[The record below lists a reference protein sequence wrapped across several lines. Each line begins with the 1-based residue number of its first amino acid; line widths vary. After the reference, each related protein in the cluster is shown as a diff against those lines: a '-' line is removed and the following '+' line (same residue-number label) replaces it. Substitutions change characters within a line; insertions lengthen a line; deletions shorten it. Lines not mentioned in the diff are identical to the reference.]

1 MLLDLPDGYY
11 ELPAGKL
18 ANVATF
24 LEMRAAPSR
33 TLVQWPLDLTLER
46 FSGDDREAF
55 LDVFRAVGSDLMW
68 FSRAIMPAEKLN
80 AILANPQVQSFAL
93 KRGAK
98 TLGMLELDFSAE
110 SECEL
115 SFFGL
120 VPNAVG
126 QGLGR
131 ALMDEALRR
140 AWAQPINRMW
150 VHTCTF
156 DHPAALAFYMR
167 SGFTPYARKI
177 EIHPDARLTGELDRS
192 AAPQIPIIE
201 V

>member
-1 MLLDLPDGYY
+1 MPMLDLPDGYY
-11 ELPAGKL
+11 ELPQGKL

-33 TLVQWPLDLTLER
+33 ALAPWPDDLTLQR
-46 FSGDDREAF
+46 FSGDDRDGF
-55 LDVFRAVGSDLMW
+55 LEVFRAVGSDLMW
-68 FSRAIMPAEKLN
+68 FSRALMPADKLKS
-80 AILANPQVQSFAL
+80 ILSNPTVHSYAL
-93 KRGAK
+93 KRGPE
-98 TLGMLELDFSAE
+98 TLGMLELDFSAAGQ
-110 SECEL
+110 CEL
-115 SFFGL
+115 AFFGL

-131 ALMDEALRR
+131 ALMDEAIRK

-156 DHPAALAFYMR
+156 DHPAALPFYIR

-201 V
+201 